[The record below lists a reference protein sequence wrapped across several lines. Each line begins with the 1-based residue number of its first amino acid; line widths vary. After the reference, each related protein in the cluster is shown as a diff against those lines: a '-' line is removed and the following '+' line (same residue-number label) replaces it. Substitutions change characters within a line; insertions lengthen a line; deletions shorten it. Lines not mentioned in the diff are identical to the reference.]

1 MTDTALAAEAPRR
14 FLDVAA
20 RLFARDGYHAVSM
33 RDIARALGVT
43 PGAVYAHFPSKAS
56 VLAAVYA
63 GGVERIAAAVDAAVG
78 KAENPWQRLEHAC
91 RGHLEAVLDTQ
102 AGYGPV
108 ITRVLPGEVPAL
120 ADELVALRDGYEA
133 RFRALVADLPLKPG
147 IDRTLFRMTLL
158 GALNWTP
165 VWHAGHG
172 ADPAGIARQL
182 VATLRSGAE
191 EESR

>member
-1 MTDTALAAEAPRR
+1 MTETVLAAEAPRR

-63 GGVERIAAAVDAAVG
+63 DGVARIATAVDTAIANAV
-78 KAENPWQRLEHAC
+78 EPWERLERAC
-91 RGHLEAVLDTQ
+91 RGYLEAVLDTQ

-108 ITRVLPGEVPAL
+108 ITRVLPNEVPAL

-147 IDRTLFRMTLL
+147 TDRTLFRMTLL

-165 VWHAGHG
+165 VWHGGHG
-172 ADPAGIARQL
+172 ADPPQIARQL
-182 VATLRSGAE
+182 VSTLRAGAE
-191 EESR
+191 EEAR